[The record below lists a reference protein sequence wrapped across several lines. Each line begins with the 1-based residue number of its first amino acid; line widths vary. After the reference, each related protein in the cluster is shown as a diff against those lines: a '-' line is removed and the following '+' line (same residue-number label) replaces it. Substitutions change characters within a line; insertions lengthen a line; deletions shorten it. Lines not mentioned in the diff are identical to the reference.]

1 MPAIASRKSPC
12 WPERFTGC
20 SRRLSSRSCRR
31 CWPRS
36 RPRNRRDAPH
46 GRRSTPRVMAEGV
59 TVRATFYTLT
69 LACLLV
75 QGFPHSARAALGGSA
90 DSVESD
96 RVSMKGLIRPL
107 PAGALQKQQLQL
119 PSGTLLTEYL
129 NAAGKVYAVT
139 WHGPALPNL
148 RQVLGNYFVNYQAA
162 AQQPVVRH
170 RLVRL

>member
-1 MPAIASRKSPC
+1 
-12 WPERFTGC
+12 
-20 SRRLSSRSCRR
+20 
-31 CWPRS
+31 
-36 RPRNRRDAPH
+36 
-46 GRRSTPRVMAEGV
+46 MAEGV

-107 PAGALQKQQLQL
+107 PAGVLQRQQLQL

-170 RLVRL
+170 RLVRLNSPDIVIESSGKMRAFVGRAWVPGLLPSGVTAADIQ